1 MQKSRRH
8 LLIALTALSVIFGA
22 FSAFAQSCPNYTLS
36 SNSSSIIA
44 VTVPNVNCVVTI
56 NSGVTLN
63 SVGTAVFLQATN
75 SSITNSGTIISTNVG
90 IVIDQRVVSSV
101 INTGVIR
108 TSGVSVNNIA
118 GATTI
123 NNSGSISSDFIAI
136 RSGVVTNLINTGTV
150 TGSLDSST
158 WSAVDVGRVTADVIT
173 TFTNYGVL
181 RSLGSGYGVYAD
193 ISNGTIG
200 TFNNG
205 QGGNGSAASST
216 ALRYYGKLPA
226 NYNIIVTSPTRYGQ
240 LSVTSAAGLTSIGIY
255 AGGVSGVAASVL
267 GVGTYSSVLTGISA
281 SNITGATTGTY
292 GSYAWSLVNSSGSNW
307 DLLVTSNS
315 SDGGSSNSTSNTMAS
330 GGTYTLAGVG
340 TTVGAVFDGG
350 TLVLSSGDS
359 SARAFTVN
367 SGGAF
372 IRSPNTGTAT
382 LSGIF
387 SGVGGLTFT
396 GSGATFI
403 SGANTYTGGTTVSSG
418 TLSVQGISPTGFGDV
433 FVGINGTLMGTG
445 TINGRLTV
453 DGTLKPGH
461 SPGYLATTNAVTMNT
476 GSTFQQDIAGAVA
489 ATSTTPIGATGYYSA
504 LGITGGQFVINSGA
518 TLTPRLSN
526 LFSPSESGY
535 GSPIFVPALGD
546 RFRVVTADG
555 GISGRF
561 STVSQPAE
569 LAAGTQFL
577 PFYNMAGSN
586 SLDLAVI
593 PTSYRTTLA
602 SSSGNQNAQSIG
614 AALDQM
620 VSAAQAARSSSTQDE
635 LLYATSNQTATSLP
649 GYTQSLAGEVYAA
662 TVAVIAQTVQ
672 LVQQAVQARLGD
684 TIGLGL
690 PRSMNSAN
698 GNTAAMGLT
707 NALISGGVP
716 TAAMASNPSVN
727 PAADAAS
734 FFNGNAWG
742 ELAYQRGNR
751 NSDSYSGGWASN
763 LYQLTFGSDF
773 YAQNGMKLGGGFAL
787 SSTTLTPVYG
797 SATLQQGSLFAYGKM
812 PVEEYVLDAM
822 ASVGLSATDIS
833 RSAASGLASGFRN
846 KNLSGNDAMLSLG
859 VSRPMDL
866 QDIRLTPFARLTW
879 QLVTQSGVN
888 EGTTGAAL
896 TVGRYTGQGMRGVL
910 GIAAGSKANNPLTED
925 FTYRAY
931 VGLGA
936 DSSGLLNPTLNAS
949 LASLSTNIATPKA
962 STTFVQAGLYC
973 TAKFA
978 DNGYAYA
985 GISGEARTGQTL
997 GTVNLGVRLQF

>member
-36 SNSSSIIA
+36 SNSSSTVA

-108 TSGVSVNNIA
+108 TSDVSVNNLS

-136 RSGVVTNLINTGTV
+136 RPGSVTNLINTGTV
-150 TGSLDSST
+150 TGSLA
-158 WSAVDVGRVTADVIT
+158 WSAVDVGIVSADVIT

-181 RSLGSGYGVYAD
+181 RSLGSGYGVQAD
-193 ISNGTIG
+193 INNGSIG

-205 QGGNGSAASST
+205 QGGNGSTDSST

-240 LSVTSAAGLTSIGIY
+240 LSVTSAAGLTTIGIY

-292 GSYAWSLVNSSGSNW
+292 GSYAWYLVNSSGSNW

-315 SDGGSSNSTSNTMAS
+315 SDGGSSGSTSNTMAS

-418 TLSVQGISPTGFGDV
+418 ILSIQGNSPTGFGDV
-433 FVGINGTLMGTG
+433 FVGSNGALMGTG

-453 DGTLKPGH
+453 AGTLKPGY
-461 SPGYLATTNAVTMNT
+461 SPGYLATTNTVTMNT
-476 GSTFQQDIAGAVA
+476 GSTYQQDIAGTVA
-489 ATSTTPIGATGYYSA
+489 ATSATPIGATGYYSV
-504 LGITGGQFVINSGA
+504 LSITGGQFVINSGA

-535 GSPIFVPALGD
+535 GSAIYVPALGD
-546 RFRVVTADG
+546 RLRVVTADG

-602 SSSGNQNAQSIG
+602 SSSGNHNAQSIG

-620 VSAAQAARSSSTQDE
+620 VSAAQAASSSSTQDE
-635 LLYATSNQTATSLP
+635 LLYATSKQTAATLP
-649 GYTQSLAGEVYAA
+649 GYTQNLAGEVYAA

-672 LVQQAVQARLGD
+672 RMQQAVQARLGD

-690 PRSMNSAN
+690 PRSMNSAD
-698 GNTAAMGLT
+698 GNTEAMGST
-707 NALISGGVP
+707 NAVLSGGVP
-716 TAAMASNPSVN
+716 TAAMGSNPSVN
-727 PAADAAS
+727 PAVDAAS
-734 FFNGNAWG
+734 FSNGNVWG

-751 NSDSYSGGWASN
+751 SSDNYSGGWSSN
-763 LYQLTFGSDF
+763 LYQLVFGSDF
-773 YAQNGMKLGGGFAL
+773 YAENGMKLGGGFAL

-797 SATLQQGSLFAYGKM
+797 SATVQQGTLFAYGKM
-812 PVEEYVLDAM
+812 PIEEYVIDAM
-822 ASVGLSATDIS
+822 ASVGLSTSDIS
-833 RSAASGLASGFRN
+833 RSDVSGLASSFRN
-846 KNLSGNDAMLSLG
+846 KNVSGNNAMLSLG
-859 VSRPMDL
+859 VSRPTDL
-866 QDIRLTPFARLTW
+866 QDIRLTPFARVTW
-879 QLVTQSGVN
+879 QMVTQSGVN
-888 EGTTGAAL
+888 EDSSGAAL
-896 TVGRYTGQGMRGVL
+896 TVNRYTGQGVRGVL
-910 GIAAGSKANNPLTED
+910 GVAAGSKANNAMTEQY
-925 FTYRAY
+925 TYRAY
-931 VGLGA
+931 IGLGA
-936 DSSGLLNPTLNAS
+936 DSSVVLNPTVNAS
-949 LASLSTNIATPKA
+949 LAGISTSTTTPKA
-962 STTFVQAGLYC
+962 GTTFVQAGLYG

-978 DNGYAYA
+978 DNAYAYV

-997 GTVNLGVRLQF
+997 GAVSVGVRVQF